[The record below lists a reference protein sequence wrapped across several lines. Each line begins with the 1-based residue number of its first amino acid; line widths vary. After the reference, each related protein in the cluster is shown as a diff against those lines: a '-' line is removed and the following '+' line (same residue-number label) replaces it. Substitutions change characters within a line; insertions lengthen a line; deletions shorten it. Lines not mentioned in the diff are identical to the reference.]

1 MSATAVSVQ
10 KKSVPSRR
18 SVPTRTKVE
27 AKSSPVAV
35 EVAEPKPVVAATVKT
50 VAPVKAKVN
59 INVNAS
65 DVKEEAVAPVK
76 VQVTTKSVDETP
88 AKVHVDAKKK
98 RQRPRIRVFADVFAQ
113 LHEDINTA
121 YKALQSATRAL
132 KTLESAHNR
141 EVGNTRSRAN
151 THRTPTI
158 VFDQSLVDY
167 FTSRLDPSELTVN
180 RKEQDGEVTVDL
192 SGLDTD
198 TRVHRT
204 DATQLYNKAFAK
216 HDLRD
221 SKDRRFILYQND
233 PELVALLTQGYT
245 DPKPELQEEIQQI
258 RDGTYKLSIFN
269 IQRFTSHHLGKVDLP
284 PKGESVSETSTS
296 ETTDAV

>member
-1 MSATAVSVQ
+1 MPAAATAVSVQ

-18 SVPTRTKVE
+18 SVPTTKVE
-27 AKSSPVAV
+27 TKSSPVAV
-35 EVAEPKPVVAATVKT
+35 EPAAVKT
-50 VAPVKAKVN
+50 AAPVKAKVN

-65 DVKEEAVAPVK
+65 VDVKEEETVAPVK
-76 VQVTTKSVDETP
+76 VQVSTKALDETP

-233 PELVALLTQGYT
+233 PELVALLTQGYI

-269 IQRFTSHHLGKVDLP
+269 IQRFTSHHLGKVELP
-284 PKGESVSETSTS
+284 AKGESLSETSTS

>member
-1 MSATAVSVQ
+1 MPAATAVSVQ
-10 KKSVPSRR
+10 KKSTPSRR
-18 SVPTRTKVE
+18 SVPTKTKVE
-27 AKSSPVAV
+27 AKTSPVAT
-35 EVAEPKPVVAATVKT
+35 EVAEVKSAAVKT
-50 VAPVKAKVN
+50 AAPVKAKVN
-59 INVNAS
+59 VNVNANVV
-65 DVKEEAVAPVK
+65 DVKEEVETVA
-76 VQVTTKSVDETP
+76 P

-233 PELVALLTQGYT
+233 PELVALLTQGYA
-245 DPKPELQEEIQQI
+245 DPVPELQEEIQQI

-269 IQRFTSHHLGKVDLP
+269 IQRFTSHHLGKVALP
-284 PKGESVSETSTS
+284 PKGEAASETSTS
-296 ETTDAV
+296 ETDTV